1 MFGYVKPDKKNL
13 LVKDLE
19 LYKATYCGLCSVI
32 KKRVSF
38 ILPFVLN
45 YDFVFLAMVRTALSG
60 EKSCISKGRCKYN
73 PLKKC
78 VFSVCDTQT
87 LYTSR
92 SALILTA
99 LKLED
104 DLKDK
109 DTPLYKKLI
118 ARPLYWHFSACIKKL
133 TGECEEYGKLITDV
147 RRNLERL
154 SALEKEGSAEIDVA
168 CEIFGDVMADIAS
181 FGLENGEKA
190 VAKEIGSAVG
200 RYIYLADAIDDAEK
214 DAKSGVY
221 NPLIAKYGSVTAV
234 KEQYNELDV
243 ALAMFAQRALLATN
257 LMNEC
262 EYTRIIDNI
271 IRLGLGA
278 EAYKIMTRNGDKND

>member
-13 LVKDLE
+13 LVKDLD

-45 YDFVFLAMVRTALSG
+45 YDFVFLAMVRTALTG
-60 EKSCISKGRCKYN
+60 EKSCVSKGRCKYN

-78 VFSVCDTQT
+78 VYCICDQQA

-104 DLKDK
+104 DIKDK

-118 ARPLYWHFSACIKKL
+118 AKPLYWHFSACIKKL
-133 TGECEEYGKLITDV
+133 TKGNEEYGELINKV
-147 RRNLERL
+147 RSSLERL
-154 SALEKEGSAEIDVA
+154 SALENEGSAEIDLA
-168 CEIFGDVMADIAS
+168 CEIFGNLMSDIAS
-181 FGLENGEKA
+181 FGLESRQKA
-190 VAKEIGSAVG
+190 IAEEIGSAVG
-200 RYIYLADAIDDAEK
+200 RYIYLADAIDDVDR
-214 DAKSGVY
+214 DAKSHAY
-221 NPLIAKYGSVTAV
+221 NPLIAKYGSVTAI
-234 KEQYNELDV
+234 KEQYHELDV
-243 ALAMFAQRALLATN
+243 ALAMFAQRALLAIN
-257 LMNEC
+257 LMDEC